1 MPTYI
6 RLLAPDGTLTPANYS
21 ADSLAEAG
29 LYEPQDG
36 VYTITNTF
44 ETTKALKIDAHLDRL
59 EDSARKAD
67 IALTLNRA
75 HLRAGLRQ
83 CILESGFGDVRF
95 RVTVSKAQPD
105 HFTLTVEPFAP
116 ISQDII
122 RHGVRVETIANSAR
136 ENAGA
141 KTTGWMTRR
150 EALIKTM
157 NPGIYDLILMD
168 AEGHLLEGL
177 GANFYAILNGSLH
190 TATEN
195 VLPGISRLI
204 VFEVAPAI
212 VPLRLEAVHQSD
224 IPRLSESF
232 ITSASRGI
240 VPVIEI
246 DGQVLGD
253 GKPGAITLVLRAA
266 YQAWV
271 VEHLE
276 EI

>member
-6 RLLAPDGTLTPANYS
+6 RFLAPDGTLTPADYS
-21 ADSLAEAG
+21 ASSLAEAG

-44 ETTKALKIDAHLDRL
+44 EATKALKIDAHLDRL
-59 EDSARKAD
+59 EDSAHKAD
-67 IALTLNRA
+67 IALTLDRA
-75 HLRAGLRQ
+75 HLRAGLRR
-83 CILESGFGDVRF
+83 CILDSGFGDVRF
-95 RVTVSKAQPD
+95 RVTVGKSQPER
-105 HFTLTVEPFAP
+105 FTITLEPFTP

-150 EALIKTM
+150 EALIRNM

-168 AEGHLLEGL
+168 ADGHLLEGL

-204 VFEVAPAI
+204 VYEVAPAI
-212 VPLRLEAVHQSD
+212 VPLRLEAVHQDD
-224 IPRLSESF
+224 IPRLSEAF

-240 VPVIEI
+240 VPVVEI
-246 DGQVLGD
+246 DGHLLGD
-253 GKPGAITLVLRAA
+253 GKPGAMTLALRAA

-271 VEHLE
+271 IENLE